1 MNIGIIGAGNIGA
14 TAAKLWLKAGH
25 SLAISNSRGPETLT
39 DLVKELGSNAKA
51 VTVLEAAQFGEVV
64 LEAIPFGRYASLPAK
79 ELEGKILIS
88 AANYYPQ
95 RDGDID
101 LGGLAQTEF
110 IAKHLPSVHVVKAFN
125 TIYYQH
131 LATMGDTTLPLEE
144 RIAIYIAGD
153 NLEAKTIVANLIRET
168 GFAPVDTGL
177 LANSKVQEPGAAIYN
192 NPMKA
197 KDAKKILGL
206 PS

>member
-14 TAAKLWLKAGH
+14 TAARLWLRAGH
-25 SLAISNSRGPETLT
+25 SVAISNSRGPETLQS
-39 DLVKELGSNAKA
+39 LVRELGGNAKA
-51 VTVLEAAQFGEVV
+51 VTPGEAAQFGEVV
-64 LEAIPFGRYASLPAK
+64 LEAIPFGRYASLPAR
-79 ELEGKILIS
+79 ELNGKILIS

-95 RDGDID
+95 RDGKID
-101 LGGLAQTEF
+101 LSGLAHTEF

-131 LATMGDTTLPLEE
+131 LAAMGDTALPLEE
-144 RIAIYIAGD
+144 RVAIYVAGD
-153 NLEAKTIVANLIRET
+153 DTEAKTVVSKLVEEM
-168 GFAPVDTGL
+168 GFAPVDTGS

-197 KDAKKILGL
+197 NEARKVLAKH
-206 PS
+206 

>member
-14 TAAKLWLKAGH
+14 TAARLWLNAGH
-25 SLAISNSRGPETLT
+25 EIAISNSRGPETLK
-39 DLVKELGSNAKA
+39 DLVKELGAKAKA
-51 VTVLEAAQFGEVV
+51 VTVKEAAQFGEVV

-79 ELEGKILIS
+79 ELEGKTIIS

-95 RDGDID
+95 RDGRID
-101 LGGLAQTEF
+101 LGGLSQSEF
-110 IAKHLPSVHVVKAFN
+110 IAKHLPKVRLVKAFN

-144 RIAIYIAGD
+144 RIAIYVAGD
-153 NLEAKTIVANLIRET
+153 DAEAKALVAKLIEEI
-168 GFAPVDTGL
+168 GFAPIDTGS

-192 NPMKA
+192 KPMKA
-197 KDAKKILGL
+197 KEAKKLLGL
-206 PS
+206 